1 MFNFANVITL
11 TLLHPLQSIP
21 VRSWTFTQDDVI
33 RIGRSLKNHVV
44 LYSAVVSRYHVEIR
58 HQDNTWVVVNLGI
71 NGTYVNGQA
80 ITEVSLVDGQVIHLA
95 MSGPRI
101 LLNIEQASP
110 EPTQDLDTQ
119 QKSTTAEALYPTDI
133 LSSPLPNQRNFSTDD
148 EETEADI
155 RKRSVSLPIVQ
166 SNGVPE

>member
-58 HQDNTWVVVNLGI
+58 HQDHTWVVVNLGI
-71 NGTYVNGQA
+71 NGTYIDGQP
-80 ITEVSLVDGQVIHLA
+80 ITEVPLVDGQLIHLA

-101 LLNIEQASP
+101 LLNIQPSPAERTQANEFESK
-110 EPTQDLDTQ
+110 PT
-119 QKSTTAEALYPTDI
+119 LYPADL
-133 LSSPLPNQRNFSTDD
+133 LSLPLSDEQIFSSEDD
-148 EETEADI
+148 DETEADI
-155 RKRSVSLPIVQ
+155 RKRSMALPVVQ
-166 SNGVPE
+166 PNGIPE